1 MNYLDSSTSYQW
13 QLNTVI
19 GWLSLQDSSSFYVG
33 GKSNT
38 LKLVNINTN
47 YNGFE
52 FRCIVTSPNCS
63 EVSDSAVL
71 TVIGTGAM
79 VSNPISLNE
88 AVSQFIGESNFTP
101 LELPVSI
108 RPNPTTGIF
117 YVHPFIEGTYSLM
130 DSKGRMVESGRATP
144 SYDLSSYPNG
154 VYILRLT
161 LETSTHQIRVIK
173 Q

>member
-1 MNYLDSSTSYQW
+1 MSSST
-13 QLNTVI
+13 
-19 GWLSLQDSSSFYVG
+19 
-33 GKSNT
+33 
-38 LKLVNINTN
+38 
-47 YNGFE
+47 
-52 FRCIVTSPNCS
+52 
-63 EVSDSAVL
+63 
-71 TVIGTGAM
+71 
-79 VSNPISLNE
+79 NPIASTEANE
-88 AVSQFIGESNFTP
+88 KDSFSS
-101 LELPVSI
+101 ELSVSI

-130 DSKGRMVESGRATP
+130 DSKGRTVESGRATP